1 MTNFV
6 FKVNELLQQFPVAH
20 EYLSKCTPIT
30 DTTSY
35 KKEGTEL
42 RHFEKVQLDGLIALG
57 DAMCNFN
64 PVFGQGQT
72 SAADQV
78 LALDTMLR
86 KLKSG
91 TSWLN
96 IAALI

>member
-1 MTNFV
+1 V
-6 FKVNELLQQFPVAH
+6 QVNEALEQFPVAQ
-20 EYLSKCTPIT
+20 EYLAKCTPIT
-30 DTTSY
+30 DTSSY

-42 RHFEKVQLDGLIALG
+42 RHFEKVQLDGFIALG

-78 LALDTMLR
+78 LALDNMLR
-86 KLKSG
+86 QLKTG
-91 TSWLN
+91 THTM
-96 IAALI
+96 IP